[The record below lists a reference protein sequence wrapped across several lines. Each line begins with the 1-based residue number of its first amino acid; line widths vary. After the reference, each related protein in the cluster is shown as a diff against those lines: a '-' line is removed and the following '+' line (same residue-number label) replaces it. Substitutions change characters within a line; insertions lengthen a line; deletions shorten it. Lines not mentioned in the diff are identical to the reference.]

1 MMAKMRQRTVLAR
14 AVLATLETG
23 GAKDSPVA
31 DKGTSALL
39 RAMGAYLDLLF
50 LLSTRIAERAGL
62 GSHYRGG
69 SDNRLIKTGNTL
81 IAGGYRNSRIG

>member
-1 MMAKMRQRTVLAR
+1 MMAKIRQRTVLAR

-23 GAKDSPVA
+23 GAKESPVA

-50 LLSTRIAERAGL
+50 LLSTHLCERAGL
-62 GSHYRGG
+62 AAT
-69 SDNRLIKTGNTL
+69 IEAQAITV
-81 IAGGYRNSRIG
+81 